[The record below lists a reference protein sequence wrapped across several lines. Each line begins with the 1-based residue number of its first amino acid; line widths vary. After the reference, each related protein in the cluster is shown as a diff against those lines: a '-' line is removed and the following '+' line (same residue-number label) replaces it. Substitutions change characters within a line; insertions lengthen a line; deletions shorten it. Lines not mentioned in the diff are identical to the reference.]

1 MPVSLALKDTSN
13 FDNLFLKIIKKIL
26 FSLLFISFLLTP
38 INVKS
43 QEVLND
49 IQDQINQYNQKL
61 TELSKAKDTLSNQI
75 NYLDSQVALT
85 QLKIRQTQETI
96 IILEKEIQE
105 LSVRIDKLDQ
115 NLNHLSVVFIEN
127 VNHNYKIHKKTPP
140 LIFLLTQKLNK
151 FVDEYKYLK
160 TVQKNNQDLLIELE
174 TARTNFDLQKQ
185 QKAQKQEELEVLN
198 QKLTQQQKDLSNQK
212 AAKANL
218 LETTKNDEKKYQQ
231 LKVAAEAELKSLI
244 NARLDK
250 VVEVK
255 KGDLLGIM
263 GNTGYSFGAH
273 LHFGL
278 YDLRQENVAKWSYEN
293 DIDPMGYINQY
304 RWPMDEPIKITQ
316 GRGAT
321 QYSYLYSD
329 RFHHGIDMVS
339 SNKLIYAVNDGVA
352 YYYKDR
358 YPNQKIGSGNHVK
371 LFHADGKMTLYLHM
385 E

>member
-1 MPVSLALKDTSN
+1 VLKDISN
-13 FDNLFLKIIKKIL
+13 SRKLPFKKIKKIL
-26 FSLLFISFLLTP
+26 FWLFFISSLVRP
-38 INVKS
+38 ISVKS
-43 QEVLND
+43 QQILND
-49 IQDQINQYNQKL
+49 IQDQINQYSQKL
-61 TELSKAKDTLSNQI
+61 AELSKAKDTLSNQI

-127 VNHNYKIHKKTPP
+127 VTHNYKIRKKTPP
-140 LIFLLTQKLNK
+140 LFYLLTQKLNQ
-151 FVDEYKYLK
+151 FIDEYKYLK
-160 TVQKNNQDLLIELE
+160 TVQKNNQNLLIELE
-174 TARTNFDLQKQ
+174 TARTNFDFQKQ
-185 QKAQKQEELEVLN
+185 QKAQKQQELEILN

-212 AAKANL
+212 TTKANL
-218 LETTKNDEKKYQQ
+218 LEITKNDEKKYQQ
-231 LKVAAEAELKSLI
+231 LKAEAEAELKSLI

-255 KGDLLGIM
+255 KGEIIGIM
-263 GNTGYSFGAH
+263 GNTGFSTGPH

-278 YDLRQENVAKWSYEN
+278 YELRQENVAKWIYEN
-293 DIDPMGYINQY
+293 DVDPMPYINQH
-304 RWPMDEPIKITQ
+304 RWPMDEPIRITQ
-316 GRGAT
+316 ERGIT
-321 QYSYLYSD
+321 KYSSMYRDNY
-329 RFHHGIDMVS
+329 HHGIDMVS
-339 SNKLIYAVNDGVA
+339 NNKLIYAVNDGVA

-371 LFHADGKMTLYLHM
+371 LFHSDGKMTLYLHM